1 MCPTCRPRPRPRPN
15 AGPVISSGR
24 CTRLRLFARGG
35 ASVMSMLDELGR
47 LSTAEEFFTFLDV
60 PFEPTVVQVARLHI
74 LRRMGQYLKGSQLD
88 GVFEGLSDA
97 EVRALCREHL
107 EQAYQDF
114 VKSSP
119 IQERLFKVHKEAVEQ
134 KPEPAK
140 PFVPLTSLAVIDKQ

>member
-1 MCPTCRPRPRPRPN
+1 
-15 AGPVISSGR
+15 
-24 CTRLRLFARGG
+24 
-35 ASVMSMLDELGR
+35 MSMLDELGC
-47 LSTAEEFFTFLDV
+47 LSTAEDFFTFLDV

-88 GVFEGLSDA
+88 GVFEGLSEA

-140 PFVPLTSLAVIDKQ
+140 PFVPLTSLAVADKQSNKDVA